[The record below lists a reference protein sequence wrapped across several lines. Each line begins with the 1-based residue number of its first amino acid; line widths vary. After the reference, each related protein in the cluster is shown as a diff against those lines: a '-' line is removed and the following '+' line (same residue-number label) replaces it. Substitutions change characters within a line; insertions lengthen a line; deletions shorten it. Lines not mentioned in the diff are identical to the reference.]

1 MKLEGKLQELSN
13 PAKMLVACFLVTLSF
28 GFYTGLLFINEN
40 TNSTFNGVEEHYLGN
55 EDDENAEVMKFK
67 KSKKDIV
74 TMVHNHVLS
83 LSIVFFLIGGLL
95 LLTDLTPFLKK
106 ILIIEPFISLLLTFG
121 GIWVMWSGVLWF
133 KYVIMLSGILMTTT
147 FTLSVFIILFQ
158 LVKYKK

>member
-1 MKLEGKLQELSN
+1 MQFEGKIQQLSKT
-13 PAKMLVACFLVTLSF
+13 AKMLLVCFLITLSF

-83 LSIVFFLIGGLL
+83 LSIIFLLLGGLL
-95 LLTDLTPFLKK
+95 LLTNLSPILKN
-106 ILIIEPFISLLLTFG
+106 ILIVEPFISLLLTFG

-133 KYVIMLSGILMTTT
+133 KYIIMLSGILMTAT
-147 FTLSVFIILFQ
+147 FTASVLIILFQ
-158 LVKYKK
+158 LLRKK

>member
-1 MKLEGKLQELSN
+1 MQFEGKIQELSKTT
-13 PAKMLVACFLVTLSF
+13 KMLLVCFLITLSF

-40 TNSTFNGVEEHYLGN
+40 TNSTFNGMEEHYLGN

-83 LSIVFFLIGGLL
+83 LSIIFLLLGGLL
-95 LLTDLTPFLKK
+95 LLTDLSPILKK
-106 ILIIEPFISLLLTFG
+106 ILIVEPFISLLLTFG

-147 FTLSVFIILFQ
+147 FTVSVFIILFQ
-158 LVKYKK
+158 LLRKK

>member
-1 MKLEGKLQELSN
+1 MQFEGKIQELSKS
-13 PAKMLVACFLVTLSF
+13 AKMLLVCFLITLSF

-83 LSIVFFLIGGLL
+83 LAVIFLMLGGLL
-95 LLTDLTPFLKK
+95 LLTNLSPILKK
-106 ILIIEPFISLLLTFG
+106 ILIVEPFISLLLTFG

-133 KYVIMLSGILMTTT
+133 KYIIMISGILMATT
-147 FTLSVFIILFQ
+147 FTVSVFIILFQ
-158 LVKYKK
+158 LLRKK

>member
-1 MKLEGKLQELSN
+1 MQFEGKIQELSKS
-13 PAKMLVACFLVTLSF
+13 AKMLLVCFLITLSF

-83 LSIVFFLIGGLL
+83 LSIIFLLLGGLL
-95 LLTDLTPFLKK
+95 LLTNLSPLLKK
-106 ILIIEPFISLLLTFG
+106 ILIVEPFISLLLTFG

-133 KYVIMLSGILMTTT
+133 KYVIMLSGILMTIT
-147 FTLSVFIILFQ
+147 FTASVLIILFQ
-158 LVKYKK
+158 LLRKK

>member
-1 MKLEGKLQELSN
+1 MQFEGKIQELSKTT
-13 PAKMLVACFLVTLSF
+13 KMLLVCFLITLSF

-83 LSIVFFLIGGLL
+83 LSIIFLLLGGLL
-95 LLTDLTPFLKK
+95 LLTNLSHILKK
-106 ILIIEPFISLLLTFG
+106 ILI
-121 GIWVMWSGVLWF
+121 V
-133 KYVIMLSGILMTTT
+133 
-147 FTLSVFIILFQ
+147 
-158 LVKYKK
+158 

>member
-1 MKLEGKLQELSN
+1 MQFEGKIQQLSKT
-13 PAKMLVACFLVTLSF
+13 AKMLLVCFLITLSF

-83 LSIVFFLIGGLL
+83 LSIIFLLLGGLL
-95 LLTDLTPFLKK
+95 LLTNLSPILKK
-106 ILIIEPFISLLLTFG
+106 ILIVEPFISLLLTFG

-133 KYVIMLSGILMTTT
+133 KYIIMLSGILMTAT
-147 FTLSVFIILFQ
+147 FTASVLIILFQ
-158 LVKYKK
+158 LLRKK

>member
-1 MKLEGKLQELSN
+1 MQFEGKIQELSKTT
-13 PAKMLVACFLVTLSF
+13 KMLLVCFLITLSF

-83 LSIVFFLIGGLL
+83 LSIIFLLLGGLL
-95 LLTDLTPFLKK
+95 LLTNLSPILKK
-106 ILIIEPFISLLLTFG
+106 ILIVEPFISLLLTFG

-133 KYVIMLSGILMTTT
+133 KYIIMLSGILMTAT
-147 FTLSVFIILFQ
+147 FTASVLIILFQ
-158 LVKYKK
+158 LLRKK